1 MERIDIDVNELVFAG
16 WKIGKELGK
25 GSFATVYE
33 LSKGN
38 MVRALKVVTLLSDLD
53 GTEDEIETQLADK
66 MEAASNEIEVN
77 HRVSGHTNVVNYQE
91 YEFVIVWDEQHTRK
105 EGLLLYIM
113 MERMEKTLQQ
123 EIREGT
129 QFSEEQ
135 IIKMGKDIMMALK
148 VCHEQ
153 RILHRDIKPA
163 NIFIADHDTYK
174 LGDFGISKMLGDSTV
189 AFTHTGT
196 QAYVAPEQW
205 NSLPYGKAADIYSV
219 GLILY
224 QLLNE
229 NHLPFSENGLNADSV
244 GRRLK
249 GETFP
254 EPSRGSKRLKEIV
267 MKACSYSASDRY
279 QTADEMLIALE
290 NVNND
295 APAEENAD
303 FADPYSTV
311 SADAEFKHAKSKERI
326 AGKKSVLRPDFDADR
341 FKSEGLTT
349 LKDEYQTIA
358 FTGFMSKQE
367 VEAEKKAVSLVGIGS
382 MIICM
387 LLICMI
393 SVFISLLQNET
404 DCFYTAGAF
413 ILEFLRQLTDQIN
426 SLRGE

>member
-1 MERIDIDVNELVFAG
+1 MERIDINVNEPVFAG
-16 WKIGKELGK
+16 WKIGKELGR
-25 GSFATVYE
+25 GTFATVYE
-33 LSKGN
+33 LRKGN

-53 GTEDEIETQLADK
+53 GTEDEIEAQLADK
-66 MEAASNEIEVN
+66 MEAASSEIEVN

-91 YEFVIVWDEQHTRK
+91 YEFVIVWNEQHTRK

-135 IIKMGKDIMMALK
+135 IIKMGKDIVTALK

-174 LGDFGISKMLGDSTV
+174 LGDFGISKVLGDNTV

-254 EPSRGSKRLKEIV
+254 EPLGGSKRLKEIV
-267 MKACSYSASDRY
+267 MKACRYSASDRY
-279 QTADEMLIALE
+279 QTADEIFSALE
-290 NVNND
+290 TIHSD
-295 APAEENAD
+295 DTSEEN
-303 FADPYSTV
+303 ADPYSTF
-311 SADAEFKHAKSKERI
+311 SANMEFKPAKNTER
-326 AGKKSVLRPDFDADR
+326 AEGKKAAAKPDFDTDR

-349 LKDEYQTIA
+349 LKDEYQTIT

-367 VEAEKKAVSLVGIGS
+367 AAAEKKAVSLVGIGS
-382 MIICM
+382 MVICVLMICM
-387 LLICMI
+387 AA
-393 SVFISLLQNET
+393 VFLSLLQNET
-404 DCFYTAGAF
+404 NCFYTAGTF
-413 ILEFLRQLTDQIN
+413 ILGLLRQMMDQIN
-426 SLRGE
+426 TLRGE